1 MTTPKAR
8 RYTVADYMALPD
20 DQRYELLDGELILAP
35 SPTSRHQFIQMFL
48 AATLFQFVEEHG
60 LGRVV
65 AAPLDVVLSDS
76 NVAQPDLLF
85 ISHRRAS
92 IVTRPNI
99 QGAPDLAVEIL
110 SPSTAGR
117 DRGQKL
123 DIYARYGVGEYWI
136 VDPEAETVEIHVLR
150 GDTLDLQAAYRRG
163 QPLESPILPGL
174 TIELTQIFDR

>member
-1 MTTPKAR
+1 MTTPKVG

-35 SPTSRHQFIQMFL
+35 SPTSRHQFIQIYL
-48 AATLFQFVEEHG
+48 AHVLFQFVEERG
-60 LGRVV
+60 LGWVV
-65 AAPLDVVLSDS
+65 GAPLDVVMSDR

-85 ISHRRAS
+85 VSHRRAS

-110 SPSTAGR
+110 SPSTARR

-123 DIYARYGVGEYWI
+123 DIYARYGVAEYWI
-136 VDPEAETVEIHVLR
+136 VDPETETVEIHVLR
-150 GDTLDLQAAYRRG
+150 GDTLDLQATYRRG
-163 QPLESPILPGL
+163 QTLESPILPGL
-174 TIELTQIFDR
+174 TIELEQIFNR